1 MTRRVTTR
9 ALVAHHLRSRAGGS
23 GIVAALVLVLTVLA
37 TAAPIALGL
46 VGDAALRDRLDGLPP
61 TARDVVS
68 ENTGFPQ
75 LPPDADVPG
84 EERPYSTDEVWGPFQ
99 ASVES
104 IRESADAPLPGI
116 LGPARTVTT
125 HSDNDVLESP
135 RTQAVTLAF
144 DPDYEDEI
152 RIVDGRMPE
161 AAAARFPR
169 VEPAPG
175 EEPAAVTVLN
185 RIEVVLST
193 DTAAEL
199 GWAVGDVHTIGLSI
213 NPIEIELVG
222 VFDPVDASGD
232 YWQHVPSVLTPK
244 VFDDGNGPRKL
255 TGTAYAHPA
264 SLVATGLDAAY
275 STLVWYPTDADA
287 ISRDD
292 AEQTVAA
299 LNRLTAVSHT
309 IATSAGGPGILSLRF
324 DADITGEIELAL
336 AQEASTAAVIAMLVA
351 GPVGV
356 AAAVLVLGCRLILE
370 GRRPSLRLLSARGA
384 STGQLRG
391 LLAVEGAIAG
401 AVPALLGAI
410 GVVVLGALLFG
421 AAPTVAGL
429 VPAVL
434 LALAPIAILV
444 ILAPSAAER
453 QTRADLG
460 ARGSRLRL
468 ITEGVIAGLAAVAPV
483 LLFVRGYSDGV
494 DLLIAA
500 TPLLLA
506 LVACLITL
514 RLYPLPLRAVLGR
527 ARASSGA
534 DAFLGAAR
542 ALREPSI
549 GLTPV
554 LALVVGVSVAV
565 SSGIL
570 LSALQSGITDAAR
583 AQVGADVRVTGGTFT
598 REQLDRVAALDG
610 VDAATGISGADPAV
624 IDIDGV
630 KRATSVFVVD
640 AAELREVQGD
650 GPGMLPPGVSLEP
663 TDGPMPMLVAAATAD
678 LIGDTDKI
686 DVGGV
691 DAEVVGVSRGPV
703 PTGVRENWVAIDS
716 SYAEDAL
723 GRDPSDRTLLVSLDA
738 GVIPVAVA
746 DDLRGILGDGVRLAT
761 ADEIAAGIQS
771 GPAVQGVRWALLAAT
786 AIAALLSALAI
797 VMTLALAAGPRARV
811 LALLRTLGAP
821 RRAATSLALWEIGP
835 PAIAAVVA
843 GTLFGLIVP
852 LVVLAAVDLR
862 PFTGSSVAPAY
873 QVDPGILLLT
883 LGGFLALAVLL
894 TAVAL
899 LVSRRIRAAG
909 ALRTVE
915 EG

>member
-1 MTRRVTTR
+1 MTRRITTR
-9 ALVAHHLRSRAGGS
+9 ALVAHHLRSRAGGA
-23 GIVAALVLVLTVLA
+23 GIVAALVLVLSLVA
-37 TAAPIALGL
+37 TAAPIALGV
-46 VGDAALRDRLDGLPP
+46 VGDAALRDRLDGLPA

-68 ENTGFPQ
+68 ENPGGFPQ
-75 LPPDADVPG
+75 VPQTDVPL
-84 EERPYSTDEVWGPFQ
+84 STEAVWGPFQ
-99 ASVES
+99 RAVET
-104 IRESADAPLPGI
+104 IRVDADEPLPQV
-116 LGPARTVTT
+116 LGTASMITT
-125 HSDNDVLESP
+125 NSDNMVLEAP
-135 RTQAVTLAF
+135 RTQALSLAF
-144 DPDYEDEI
+144 DPGYEDEL
-152 RIVDGRMPE
+152 RITEGRMPE
-161 AAAARFPR
+161 AAASML
-169 VEPAPG
+169 VQAPLG
-175 EEPAAVTVLN
+175 PEDDPDVPQVAN
-185 RIEVVLST
+185 RIEVVLSE
-193 DTAAEL
+193 DTADQLE
-199 GWAVGDVHTIGLSI
+199 WAVGETRTIGLMAR
-213 NPIEIELVG
+213 PIEIVLVG
-222 VFDPVDASGD
+222 RFAPVDAHGD

-255 TGTAYAHPA
+255 TATAYAHPA
-264 SLVATGLDAAY
+264 SVVAASLPGPYATR
-275 STLVWYPTDADA
+275 VWYPTDADSIA
-287 ISRDD
+287 RDN
-292 AEQTVAA
+292 ASQTVAA
-299 LNRLTAVSHT
+299 LNGFTAVSHP
-309 IATSAGGPGILSLRF
+309 IASSSGGVGILSLRF

-356 AAAVLVLGCRLILE
+356 AVAVLVLGCRLILE

-391 LLAVEGAIAG
+391 LLGIEGAIAG
-401 AVPALLGAI
+401 AVPAVLGAAI
-410 GVVVLGALLFG
+410 AVVGGALLFG
-421 AAPTVAGL
+421 AAPTAAGL
-429 VPAVL
+429 VPALL

-444 ILAPSAAER
+444 ALAPTAAER
-453 QTRADLG
+453 QARADLG
-460 ARGSRLRL
+460 QRGSRLRL
-468 ITEGVIAGLAAVAPV
+468 ISEGVIAGLAAVALV

-514 RLYPLPLRAVLGR
+514 RLYPLPLRAAFAR
-527 ARASSGA
+527 ARASAGA

-570 LSALQSGITDAAR
+570 LSALQSGITDT
-583 AQVGADVRVTGGTFT
+583 AQAEVGADVRITGGTFT
-598 REQLDRVAALDG
+598 REQLDQAGGIDGVAA
-610 VDAATGISGADPAV
+610 VTGISGADPAT
-624 IDIDGV
+624 IDVDGV
-630 KRATSVFVVD
+630 KHSTSVFVVD
-640 AAELREVQGD
+640 AGDLREVQGD
-650 GPGMLPPGVSLEP
+650 APGMLPAGVSLEP
-663 TDGPMPMLVAAATAD
+663 GEGRMPIVVAGATAD
-678 LIGDTDKI
+678 MIGDTDEV

-691 DAEVVGVSRGPV
+691 DAEVVGVVRGPV
-703 PTGVRENWVAIDS
+703 PVGVRENWVAIDS
-716 SYAEDAL
+716 SYAEDVL
-723 GRDPSDRTLLVSLDA
+723 GRDPSDRTVLVRLDD
-738 GVIPVAVA
+738 GIGLPAVEG
-746 DDLRGILGDGVRLAT
+746 DLREVFGGAVRFAT
-761 ADEIAAGIQS
+761 PDEIAADIES

-821 RRAATSLALWEIGP
+821 RRATTSLALWEVGP
-835 PAIAAVVA
+835 PAVAAVVA
-843 GTLFGLIVP
+843 GTLFGLLVP

-894 TAVAL
+894 TAIALFVA
-899 LVSRRIRAAG
+899 RGIRAAG